1 MSVSASETHNRKNTN
16 RSLAEARAEIRPMI
30 ERALAEGI
38 TVRAGIMTA
47 FGCAYEGSIDP
58 AVVTDLAAMYSGL
71 GVHEINLADTTGMAN
86 PRQVRDLVGHVQ
98 AVISREVG
106 LSLHL
111 HDTRGL
117 GLANMV
123 AGYESGV
130 RVFDAA
136 LGGLGGCPFIPNAA
150 GNIATEDAVHA
161 FDAMGV
167 DTGIDWAGLCE
178 LTLDLE
184 ARLGR
189 PLPGRMAHLPR
200 PDRGRGRGQA
210 PSDPAAAPVAALQA

>member
-1 MSVSASETHNRKNTN
+1 
-16 RSLAEARAEIRPMI
+16 
-30 ERALAEGI
+30 
-38 TVRAGIMTA
+38 
-47 FGCAYEGSIDP
+47 
-58 AVVTDLAAMYSGL
+58 
-71 GVHEINLADTTGMAN
+71 
-86 PRQVRDLVGHVQ
+86 VQ
-98 AVISREVG
+98 AAVARDVV

-117 GLANMV
+117 GLANMI

-161 FDAMGV
+161 LEAMGV
-167 DTGIDWAGLCE
+167 ATGIDWAGLCD

-189 PLPGRMAHLPR
+189 ALPGRMAHLPR
-200 PDRGRGRGQA
+200 PERGQGRSQA
-210 PSDPAAAPVAALQA
+210 SGDAAAAPVAALQS